1 MAFID
6 GMNAKKREWGSWKGV
21 HQGYERQNR
30 VESRQEWRSSR
41 V

>member
-1 MAFID
+1 MAFIE

-21 HQGYERQNR
+21 HQGYERQKEGVGQPER
-30 VESRQEWRSSR
+30 RSSR